1 MEVVLQD
8 EDRDMWRVYLDRN
21 DFANAFRR
29 CRNQVCKDAVSHYFG
44 QQPCVWYQQ
53 NRPHLVVQTQRDT
66 VNNAEAVVAFSEGRL
81 LAAAKLWGRVTGA
94 SLSFEET
101 ALKFVEAGVP
111 DALQAF
117 LLTKLDTLAPGDKAQ
132 VRRRG
137 PALGS

>member
-1 MEVVLQD
+1 M
-8 EDRDMWRVYLDRN
+8 
-21 DFANAFRR
+21 
-29 CRNQVCKDAVSHYFG
+29 
-44 QQPCVWYQQ
+44 
-53 NRPHLVVQTQRDT
+53 VQTQRDT

-94 SLSFEET
+94 PLSFEET

-132 VRRRG
+132 VQYRG
-137 PALGS
+137 PCTWQLRTLGWQ